1 MKYGPQTE
9 EIEAL
14 IGKISGMTRKQ
25 AVDLEDV
32 WDAVP
37 DAAREDVWDAVWNIV
52 RDAPWDATWEAAWND
67 AREAVWNWAVWDAIW
82 ETVVALLVRDSISA
96 EHFDTLYGPWK
107 SAMEESE

>member
-25 AVDLEDV
+25 AVDL
-32 WDAVP
+32 
-37 DAAREDVWDAVWNIV
+37 EDVWDAVWNIV